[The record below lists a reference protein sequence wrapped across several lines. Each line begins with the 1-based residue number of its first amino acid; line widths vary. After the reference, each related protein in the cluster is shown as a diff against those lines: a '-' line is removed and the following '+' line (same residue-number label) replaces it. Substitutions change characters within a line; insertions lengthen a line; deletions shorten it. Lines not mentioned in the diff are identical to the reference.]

1 MTARRITVVA
11 SELLGRP
18 GTGGAGTADSLLAA
32 ALGRHGHR
40 VELLIAPGRE
50 IGRLSPE
57 WERIYEAAG
66 VRVRFLEPR
75 LATRPAFLAPAL
87 EVFHALSSDPPDVV
101 VADDWRGL
109 AYVAQRARQLGLGL
123 SETAFV
129 VLCHGP
135 ARVLAEFAQKVP
147 DTLARFGEEVAER
160 ASIALADAVVSPSAW
175 LLSWMGD
182 HGWPVPASAR
192 VIQNVSH
199 SAALGTSPARAPAG
213 SAVRR
218 LAFFGQLREGKG
230 VRIFLASLGAL
241 EPDLLRGIEVVF
253 LGRETPRWTAER
265 IQSYL
270 ESGAA
275 VRPASIRVETALDR
289 SAALDQLRVPG
300 TLAVM
305 PSLLDNSPYTVAE
318 CVEHGVPF
326 VAARTG
332 GIPELVA
339 DADRERVL
347 FEPTTDAL
355 TATLRRALTSPEG
368 IAPALPSREPEEAL
382 DAWLELVESVTPA
395 QPYRA
400 PAATRVGVVATGEE
414 SARRARRLAEH
425 TSSVEVEVVSAVSRN
440 AGLARATADWVVFL
454 DDDDVPDDGML
465 ETLVAAQA
473 ASDADVV
480 TAAVRRAHAPGEV
493 QLFLGDPGS
502 LGLIENQYGVLGLV
516 RRALLDASALPE
528 GDADPDW
535 PLFAQLALAG
545 TRIVSIPEPLSAH
558 EGSPGHVGDVPGSG
572 LAVLRLFEEAQ
583 GARLPDL
590 AQLAATLA
598 AAMARLRPPPHSD
611 ESRPKHIV
619 QRSLDVLRAEG
630 FGGLARR
637 AGRRVSRMRIRWQ
650 FHHDGAGRPTGHRNE
665 RD

>member
-1 MTARRITVVA
+1 LTTRRITVVA

-18 GTGGAGTADSLLAA
+18 GTGGAATADSLLAT

-50 IGRLSPE
+50 IGPLSPE
-57 WERIYEAAG
+57 WERIYEDAG

-75 LATRPAFLAPAL
+75 SATRPSYLAPPM
-87 EVFHALSSDPPDVV
+87 EVFHALSADPPDLV

-109 AYVAQRARQLGLGL
+109 AYAAQRARQLGLGL

-192 VIQNVSH
+192 VVQNLSH
-199 SAALGTSPARAPAG
+199 SAALGTSPARASAG

-241 EPDLLRGIEVVF
+241 EPDLLRATEVVF

-265 IQSYL
+265 IRSQL
-270 ESGAA
+270 DSGAA
-275 VRPASIRVETALDR
+275 SRPASIRIETALDR
-289 SAALDQLRVPG
+289 AAALDQLRVPG

-318 CVEHGVPF
+318 CIEHGIPF

-347 FEPTTDAL
+347 FEPTTHAL
-355 TATLRRALTSPEG
+355 TATLRHALTSSEG
-368 IAPALPSREPEEAL
+368 IAPARAAREAEESL
-382 DAWLELVESVTPA
+382 DAWLELVESVAPA
-395 QPYRA
+395 EHSRVA
-400 PAATRVGVVATGEE
+400 AATRVGVVATGEE

-425 TSSVEVEVVSAVSRN
+425 TSSVEVEVVSAGSRN

-454 DDDDVPDDGML
+454 DDDDVPDDRML

-480 TAAVRRAHAPGEV
+480 TAAVRPAQAPGYV

-502 LGLIENQYGVLGLV
+502 LGLIENHYGVLGLV
-516 RRALLDASALPE
+516 RRALLDSSALPE
-528 GDADPDW
+528 GDVDPDW

-545 TRIVSIPEPLSAH
+545 ARIVSIPEPLSSHKA
-558 EGSPGHVGDVPGSG
+558 GPGHVGDVPGDG
-572 LAVLRLFEEAQ
+572 LAVLRLFEEAK
-583 GARLPDL
+583 GARFPDL
-590 AQLAATLA
+590 PQLAATLA
-598 AAMARLRPPPHSD
+598 AAIARLRTTSHSD
-611 ESRPKHIV
+611 ESRSKHIV

-630 FGGLARR
+630 FGSLARKVG
-637 AGRRVSRMRIRWQ
+637 GRVGRMRARRR
-650 FHHDGAGRPTGHRNE
+650 RPKLRA
-665 RD
+665 